1 MDTTRKRAKRL
12 AEFAY
17 PDVNPANYPSK
28 DEYIKEKLRLIDL
41 RAGFVRGYLARRPEV
56 RYVNKW

>member
-17 PDVNPANYPSK
+17 PDVNPTNYPSK
-28 DEYIKEKLRLIDL
+28 EEYIKEKLRLIDK
-41 RAGFVRGYLARRPEV
+41 RAGFVCGYLARRPEV

>member
-12 AEFAY
+12 AEFTY
-17 PDVNPANYPSK
+17 PDVNPTNYPSK

-41 RAGFVRGYLARRPEV
+41 RAGFVRGYLARRLEV

>member
-17 PDVNPANYPSK
+17 PDVNPTNYPSK
-28 DEYIKEKLRLIDL
+28 DEYIKEKLRLIDK
-41 RAGFVRGYLARRPEV
+41 RAAFVRGYLARRPEV
-56 RYVNKW
+56 RCVNKW

>member
-17 PDVNPANYPSK
+17 PDVNPTNYPSK
-28 DEYIKEKLRLIDL
+28 EEYIKEKLRLIDL
-41 RAGFVRGYLARRPEV
+41 RAGFARGYLARRPEV
-56 RYVNKW
+56 KYVNKW

>member
-1 MDTTRKRAKRL
+1 MNTTRKRAKRL

-17 PDVNPANYPSK
+17 PDVNPNNYPSK
-28 DEYIKEKLRLIDL
+28 EEYIKEKLRLIDK
-41 RAGFVRGYLARRPEV
+41 RAAFVRGYLARRPDV

>member
-28 DEYIKEKLRLIDL
+28 EEYIKEKLRLIDK
-41 RAGFVRGYLARRPEV
+41 RAAFIRGYLARRPEV